1 LPRLFSEKS
10 RKDEKI
16 SIMLKVK
23 IKSFEALTKHE
34 LYYLLQLRSE
44 VFVVE
49 QDCVYQDLDGKD
61 EKALHVLGF
70 KNEKL
75 VAYSRIFKPGDYF
88 EETSIGRV
96 VVSKNERQFK
106 YGYDIMEA
114 SIKAIKYHFKTSK
127 IKISAQCYLKKFYT
141 NLGFKAVGEE
151 YLEDGIPH
159 MAMVKE

>member
-1 LPRLFSEKS
+1 
-10 RKDEKI
+10 
-16 SIMLKVK
+16 MLEIK

-61 EKALHVLGF
+61 QKALHVLGF

-75 VAYSRIFKPGDYF
+75 VAYTRIFKPGDYF

-106 YGYDIMEA
+106 YGCDIMEA
-114 SIKAIKYHFKTSK
+114 SIKAIKHHFNTSK

-141 NLGFKAVGEE
+141 NLGFKAIGEE
-151 YLEDGIPH
+151 YLEDDIPH
-159 MAMVKE
+159 IAMIKE